1 MKSKSTMSDTFMV
14 NKFSARVPMPFN
26 GEKNYVSKNGAGQLY
41 IHIQS
46 NKFVPLSQ
54 TLYKY

>member
-1 MKSKSTMSDTFMV
+1 MSDTFMV